1 MAVLR
6 RVLVVDEDLTRR
18 RALIAL
24 LENEDFACSGFADAN
39 ELDGPLS
46 QSEQTV
52 VVREVSLPR
61 SWRDVAEEQ
70 LVLRAIVGERCPIVL
85 YGDRGSFEV
94 SELEGS
100 ASRPT
105 LHIPSE
111 PRARK
116 LISLLKRLLPVAAL
130 RPTSPPS
137 RPDVAAVDARS
148 RMLLIDDSEITL
160 EIMQE
165 RLTVAGFD
173 VRIAVSLGEVRSL
186 VANWAPNIIV
196 ADVVRPDIPGDQ
208 LCARLKATV
217 CRSDVLVVLC
227 SSLPD
232 RQLRALA
239 RTARAD
245 GYVSKAYG
253 LEEFV
258 DRMLVLSRKLIA
270 SGMSEE
276 MGL

>member
-1 MAVLR
+1 MQQLE
-6 RVLVVDEDLTRR
+6 DEGFSCL
-18 RALIAL
+18 
-24 LENEDFACSGFADAN
+24 GFADAN
-39 ELDGPLS
+39 ELEGPLS
-46 QSEQTV
+46 QATQTV
-52 VVREVSLPR
+52 VVRDVSLPR
-61 SWRDVAEEQ
+61 SWTDVAEEQ

-85 YGDRGSFEV
+85 YGDRGGIEI

-100 ASRPT
+100 ASRPA
-105 LHIPSE
+105 LHIPSDA
-111 PRARK
+111 RARK
-116 LISLLKRLLPVAAL
+116 LTSLLKRLMPVVPL

-137 RPDVAAVDARS
+137 RPDFSVVTASNRI
-148 RMLLIDDSEITL
+148 LLIDDSEITL

-165 RLTVAGFD
+165 HLARSGFD

-196 ADVVRPDIPGDQ
+196 ADVVRPDIPGNQ

-232 RQLRALA
+232 RQLSELA
-239 RTARAD
+239 RAARAD

-253 LEEFV
+253 LEELV
-258 DRMLVLSRKLIA
+258 DRMLVLSRKLLGGSVSQEA
-270 SGMSEE
+270 E
-276 MGL
+276 L